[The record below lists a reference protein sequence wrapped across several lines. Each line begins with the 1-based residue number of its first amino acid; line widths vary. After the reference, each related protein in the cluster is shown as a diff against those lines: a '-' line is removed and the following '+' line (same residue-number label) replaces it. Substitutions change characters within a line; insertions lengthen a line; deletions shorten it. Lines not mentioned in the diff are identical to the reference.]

1 MKRLLLFIIF
11 YGLLQ
16 AGFAQQTPWQQQVNY
31 SISVTLN
38 DTQHSLDGFI
48 KIRYEN
54 HSPDTLRY
62 IWFHLPPNAFKN
74 DQSELCKQ
82 MLQNGDTRLYF
93 SSPEQKGY
101 INQLDFR
108 ANDTRV
114 NTIAH
119 PEHLDIVSLI
129 LPEPLLPGR
138 EVMISTAFHV
148 QLPEFFSATGH
159 RGQSYQIAA
168 WYPQPAVYDK
178 KGWHPMPFLQQGKL
192 YSETGNYEVTITVPG
207 NYVVS
212 ANGELHNESE
222 KTWLKSR
229 SDFSWKPKRYR
240 KKIKSGS
247 YKTIR
252 EDFPPSSPTTKT
264 LQFSQHNITGFIWN
278 ADKRHIVNH
287 DTCMLPSGKIIDLY
301 SFYSPAVQQQWSKSI
316 VYLKN
321 AVRFFSAAVG
331 EYPYSSLSIT
341 EQPVPTHNR
350 YSKGLGALQSA
361 FSTVPVT
368 ERNITEQVGEIW
380 FNTILASNARMHPW
394 MDEGMEAFFSRKMIR
409 AQNQKSNRSM
419 ADSIALEAVVFAKKD
434 QPIGL
439 PAPAFSPANYY
450 LSAQQ
455 KTSQWMQLLQ
465 STLGEERFD
474 SSMHA
479 YFHQWKFRHPYP
491 DDFKQTIEQTGGK
504 NMDSIFALLHTNG
517 TLSPATHKKIR
528 LAWLGKANDQYRY
541 IGIAPALGYNSYD
554 KLMAGVVIHNYSLP
568 FTKLRF
574 IAAPL
579 YATGSKQ
586 LNGIGRL
593 TYTWYP
599 GHRFDHIEAG
609 LSVAR
614 FTEDSFTDDD
624 NRTAYLQY
632 SKLSPQLRL
641 SFRNPDA
648 RSRLSRFVQLKTHFI
663 KTHSLQFTWD
673 SVLMKNL
680 YAVRSNSATF
690 FQLRFVTNNDRTLYP
705 YHYALQFELSKDF
718 GKLTY
723 TGNYFFN
730 YAKGGGLDV
739 RWFAGK
745 FFYLGNKTSRK
756 RFDTDPYHLNLSTP
770 KGYED
775 YTYDNY
781 FAGRNAYNG
790 FLSQQVMMRD
800 GGFKVRTDLLSN
812 KVGKTDNW
820 LAELNLTSSIH
831 PAVPVKLFLDLGTY
845 DEGWQEESGQ
855 PKLLYDAGL
864 QLSLCK
870 DIINIYVPIV
880 YSKVYRNY
888 YKSTPGNKFLQRIS
902 FSIDIQKIN
911 FTKINPLLPF

>member
-1 MKRLLLFIIF
+1 
-11 YGLLQ
+11 
-16 AGFAQQTPWQQQVNY
+16 QT
-31 SISVTLN
+31 
-38 DTQHSLDGFI
+38 
-48 KIRYEN
+48 
-54 HSPDTLRY
+54 
-62 IWFHLPPNAFKN
+62 A
-74 DQSELCKQ
+74 LCKQ

-119 PEHLDIVSLI
+119 PEHLDIVRLI
-129 LPEPLLPGR
+129 LPEPLLPEG
-138 EVMISTAFHV
+138 EVMISTPFHV
-148 QLPEFFSATGH
+148 QLPEFFGATGH

-178 KGWHPMPFLQQGKL
+178 KGWHPMPYLQQGKL
-192 YSETGNYEVTITVPG
+192 YSESGNFEVTITVPE

-212 ANGELHNESE
+212 ANGVLQNDGE
-222 KTWLKSR
+222 KEWLNTR
-229 SDFSWKPKRYR
+229 STFSWKARRYR
-240 KKIKSGS
+240 KKTKSGS

-264 LQFSQHNITGFIWN
+264 LQFSQQSITGFTWF

-287 DTCMLPSGKIIDLY
+287 DTCTLPSGKIIDLY
-301 SFYSPAVQQQWSKSI
+301 SFYSPAVQQQWSNSI
-316 VYLKN
+316 AYMKN
-321 AVRFFSAAVG
+321 AVRFFSAAIG

-341 EQPVPTHNR
+341 ENLAPARSADTYRPLILR
-350 YSKGLGALQSA
+350 SKNTDESY
-361 FSTVPVT
+361 T
-368 ERNITEQVGEIW
+368 EKNITTQVGEIW
-380 FNTILASNARMHPW
+380 FNTVLASNARMHPW
-394 MDEGMEAFFSRKMIR
+394 MDEGMTNFFSKKIFA
-409 AQNQKSNRSM
+409 AQNKMLPRNMPDR
-419 ADSIALEAVVFAKKD
+419 IAVESVVAIKKD
-434 QPIGL
+434 QPVDL
-439 PAPAFSPANYY
+439 PATAFSPANYY
-450 LSAQQ
+450 VSVYE
-455 KTSQWMQLLQ
+455 KTARWMQLLQ
-465 STLGEERFD
+465 STLGKENFD
-474 SSMHA
+474 SGISA
-479 YFHQWKFRHPYP
+479 YFHQWRFRHPYP
-491 DDFKQTIEQTGGK
+491 EDFKQTMTKAGER
-504 NMDSIFALLHTNG
+504 NMDSIFALLQVNG
-517 TLSPATHKKIR
+517 NLLPAVHKKIR
-528 LAWLGKANDQYRY
+528 LTW
-541 IGIAPALGYNSYD
+541 IGNTNHEYPNIGVAPALGYNSYD
-554 KLMAGVVIHNYSLP
+554 KLMAGAVVHNYSLP

-614 FTEDSFTDDD
+614 FTEDAFTDDD
-624 NRTAYLQY
+624 GHTTYLRY
-632 SKLSPQLRL
+632 SKLSPQLRFR
-641 SFRNPDA
+641 FRNADP
-648 RSRLSRFVQLKTHFI
+648 LSHLNRFVQLKTHFI
-663 KTHSLQFTWD
+663 NTQSLQFTWD

-680 YAVRSNSATF
+680 YAVHSKNATF
-690 FQLRFVTNNDRTLYP
+690 FQLRFVTDNSRALYP
-705 YHYALQFELSKDF
+705 YRYTLQVEFSKDF
-718 GKLTY
+718 GKITY
-723 TGNYFFN
+723 SGNYFFN
-730 YAKGGGLDV
+730 YAKGGGLDL
-739 RWFAGK
+739 RWFGGK
-745 FFYLGNKTSRK
+745 FFYLGDNTTQK

-770 KGYED
+770 KGDED

-790 FLSQQVMMRD
+790 FFSQQVMMRD

-812 KVGKTDNW
+812 KVGKTDDW
-820 LAELNLTSSIH
+820 LAALNLTSSIH
-831 PAVPVKLFLDLGTY
+831 PAAPVKLFLDLGTY

-864 QLSLCK
+864 QLSLFK
-870 DIINIYVPIV
+870 EIVNVYVPLV

-911 FTKINPLLPF
+911 FKKINPLLPF